1 MNDPH
6 RLGPNPPSVSTRRGG
21 GTVPRTLLWV
31 VLIVSATINVIG
43 GNVDGGN
50 KLLGAGAGILTVGCI
65 AGLIAYH
72 FTQRDS

>member
-1 MNDPH
+1 M
-6 RLGPNPPSVSTRRGG
+6 
-21 GTVPRTLLWV
+21 PRTLLWV